1 MQAGTGPKPK
11 NMSDKQAHSRNF
23 VYPDNTPGS
32 RAAKKVRSGANKLS
46 DDQRRDLLETG
57 MRIIYGGSD
66 SKKAV
71 GCRH

>member
-1 MQAGTGPKPK
+1 LQAGTGSKPK

-23 VYPDNTPGS
+23 AYPDNTSGS
-32 RAAKKVRSGANKLS
+32 RAAKKVRSEANKLN
-46 DDQRRDLLETG
+46 DDQRRELLETG

-66 SKKAV
+66 TKKTV